1 MMTKDDVSRYVDM
14 LEKKI
19 VALSKEVEDL
29 SVENTDLKKKIGV
42 IEHNRKLSIMWANGG
57 IENQN
62 DRY

>member
-57 IENQN
+57 IEN
-62 DRY
+62 

>member
-29 SVENTDLKKKIGV
+29 SVENIDLKKKIGV

-57 IENQN
+57 IEN
-62 DRY
+62 